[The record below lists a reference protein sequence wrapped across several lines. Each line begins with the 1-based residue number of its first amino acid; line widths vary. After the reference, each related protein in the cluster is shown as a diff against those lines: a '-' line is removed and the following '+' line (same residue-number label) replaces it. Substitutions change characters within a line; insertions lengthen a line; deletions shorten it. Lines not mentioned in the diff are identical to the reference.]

1 MSRKATTSK
10 NTPFTAEMAET
21 YFSAIKS
28 DFDGLRSEMNT
39 FKEGLFNLKI
49 EVDNLRNE
57 TFSLRGDFNEFKN
70 DITIKLSTVLSIAHY
85 YDSERKEIRS
95 DLWDHDK
102 RLLKLEKV

>member
-1 MSRKATTSK
+1 MRKAKNSQ

-28 DFDGLRSEMNT
+28 DFD
-39 FKEGLFNLKI
+39 NLKV

-57 TFSLRGDFNEFKN
+57 TFSLRGDFNDFKN
-70 DITIKLSTVLSIAHY
+70 DIIVKLGSVLSMAHY

-95 DLWDHDK
+95 DLWDHNK
-102 RLLKLEKV
+102 RLAKLERA